1 MGLLRSPIAGKPAPT
16 GTASTVKSAP
26 SCGSWLAGDGA
37 ISLCKKQNEGH
48 RPQGLREMAYQPQE
62 IFFRSSAPVTID
74 EDKCIA
80 EKGCTVCVEVCPM
93 DLLAINPA
101 TQKAYMAFDECWYCM
116 PCEKD
121 CPTGAV
127 KVDIPYLL
135 R

>member
-1 MGLLRSPIAGKPAPT
+1 
-16 GTASTVKSAP
+16 
-26 SCGSWLAGDGA
+26 
-37 ISLCKKQNEGH
+37 
-48 RPQGLREMAYQPQE
+48 MAYQPQE

-127 KVDIPYLL
+127 KVDIPCVSTTRKSSAPWITSMGVFHFPTWSIGLCFA
-135 R
+135 

>member
-1 MGLLRSPIAGKPAPT
+1 MEWPRTANPTRS
-16 GTASTVKSAP
+16 TARKR
-26 SCGSWLAGDGA
+26 
-37 ISLCKKQNEGH
+37 Q
-48 RPQGLREMAYQPQE
+48 M
-62 IFFRSSAPVTID
+62 
-74 EDKCIA
+74 
-80 EKGCTVCVEVCPM
+80 
-93 DLLAINPA
+93 LAINPA